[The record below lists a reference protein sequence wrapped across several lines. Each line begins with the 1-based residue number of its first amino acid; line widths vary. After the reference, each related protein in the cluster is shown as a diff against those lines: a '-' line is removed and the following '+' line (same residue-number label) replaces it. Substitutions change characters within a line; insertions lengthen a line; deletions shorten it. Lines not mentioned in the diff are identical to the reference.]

1 MTWLSLR
8 SGMASIGVVS
18 SAQYPHAPTS
28 KKKPTTRK
36 RLRSDVSMS
45 QLITCSDTP
54 SPTGIRT
61 PARRVPVMRTDYGLG
76 GEGSRSGRKLDDT
89 EDAARAGLR
98 RRGHRRTDE
107 QKHWFALGDGDHR
120 GAGATWRFT
129 HAGHRGATSKG
140 HGDRTGNEP
149 DHGDSDHEPGSAQ

>member
-18 SAQYPHAPTS
+18 SAQYPQAPTS

-54 SPTGIRT
+54 SR
-61 PARRVPVMRTDYGLG
+61 AEYGLRPG
-76 GEGSRSGRKLDDT
+76 AFTRYADRL
-89 EDAARAGLR
+89 RAR
-98 RRGHRRTDE
+98 RRGRALWEEARR
-107 QKHWFALGDGDHR
+107 
-120 GAGATWRFT
+120 
-129 HAGHRGATSKG
+129 
-140 HGDRTGNEP
+140 
-149 DHGDSDHEPGSAQ
+149 HEERRSGGTPPVRAQTY

>member
-18 SAQYPHAPTS
+18 SAQYPQAPTS
-28 KKKPTTRK
+28 RKKPTTRK

-54 SPTGIRT
+54 SPGRNTDSGRCVT
-61 PARRVPVMRTDYGLG
+61 RYADRLRARRRGKRVW
-76 GEGSRSGRKLDDT
+76 RKLDDT

-98 RRGHRRTDE
+98 RRGHRRTDRR
-107 QKHWFALGDGDHR
+107 KDRHAFSCGNHR
-120 GAGATWRFT
+120 SPGAAWRFA
-129 HAGHRGATSKG
+129 HALHRGATTEHHSDWAREDPH
-140 HGDRTGNEP
+140 HGDA
-149 DHGDSDHEPGSAQ
+149 DHEGLLP